1 MRQVICTAKNQ
12 MFLLILSFCLL
23 LASLAEAGTLKGI
36 VKGKGGDPKA
46 YAKIEIGGPQNV
58 STLTE
63 ADGAFTVELKG
74 GRYTVQVIERN
85 RRMRFS
91 VDVPDKGSKEEMFN
105 LDW

>member
-1 MRQVICTAKNQ
+1 MRQVICTVKNQ
-12 MFLLILSFCLL
+12 ICLLILSSCLL
-23 LASLAEAGTLKGI
+23 FASLGEAGTLKGI

-46 YAKIEIGGPQNV
+46 YAKIEIGGPQTIT
-58 STLTE
+58 TLTD

-91 VDVPDKGSKEEMFN
+91 VDVPQTGSKEEMIN